1 MTVTKKVAIGLTQ
14 FIDFTVKGSEAK
26 TNMVRKIKYQE
37 DYHPSFDYWKQLRE
51 GIIKY
56 HEQGLELDF
65 FTSLVEGVDPKKK
78 PNYIEAI
85 KQYKKFLRN
94 KDVVWFDPG
103 KASWLGNELN
113 VRASSELGLI
123 IDGEPHIIKLYL
135 KGKNEKIDKRT
146 IKTALTLLNTATYEK
161 TYNFN
166 VNRSVLNL
174 QKNKF
179 FTDNT
184 VNADKLIALESEA
197 TQFMYIWNKI

>member
-37 DYHPSFDYWKQLRE
+37 DYHPSFDYWKQLRD

-78 PNYIEAI
+78 TNYIEAI